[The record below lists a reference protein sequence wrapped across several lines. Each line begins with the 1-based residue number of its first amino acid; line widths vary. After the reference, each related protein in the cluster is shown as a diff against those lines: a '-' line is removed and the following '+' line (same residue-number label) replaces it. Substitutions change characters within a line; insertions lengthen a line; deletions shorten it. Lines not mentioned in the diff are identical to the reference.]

1 MALWASAT
9 ISNTKMPITTLT
21 SKITTWRQT
30 SQTTRAP
37 TAWTCSLRTTTIN
50 LITLVPWSAI
60 TQSCKLVATMCSSI
74 RGAVSKEAHGWSSMR
89 LIWRRLQRQTTKTIA
104 FTNKGTSQ
112 VPNLVSLSSS
122 RIRSAQTKR
131 SQTRILK
138 TNLRFKSNYQPL
150 IEPNFWTSQHPRVPK
165 SQLEGAKA

>member
-9 ISNTKMPITTLT
+9 ISNTKIPIRTPT
-21 SKITTWRQT
+21 SKITTWQQT

-37 TAWTCSLRTTTIN
+37 TVLTCSLRTTHN

-74 RGAVSKEAHGWSSMR
+74 RGVVSKEALVWSSMR

-104 FTNKGTSQ
+104 FTNKGISQ
-112 VPNLVSLSSS
+112 APNLVSLSSS

-131 SQTRILK
+131 FQTRILR
-138 TNLRFKSNYQPL
+138 TNLQFKSNFQPR
-150 IEPNFWTSQHPRVPK
+150 IEPNFWTSQHLRVPK